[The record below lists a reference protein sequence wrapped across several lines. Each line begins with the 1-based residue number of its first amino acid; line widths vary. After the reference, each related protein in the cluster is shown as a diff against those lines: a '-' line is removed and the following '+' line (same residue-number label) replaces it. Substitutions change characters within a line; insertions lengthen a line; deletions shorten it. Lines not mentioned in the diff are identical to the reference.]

1 MLFLSF
7 FFLMMRRPPRSTR
20 TDTLF
25 PYTTLF
31 RSNTARGAVVDVDA
45 LYEALKAGRP
55 AAAAL
60 DVLPVEPADKAHPL
74 VRAYAA
80 REAWLEGRLI
90 LTPHAA
96 FYTEPGLLDMRSKA
110 VGTIA
115 SYLRDGVL
123 RNCVNG
129 PYLAR

>member
-1 MLFLSF
+1 MPDGAILV
-7 FFLMMRRPPRSTR
+7 
-20 TDTLF
+20 
-25 PYTTLF
+25 
-31 RSNTARGAVVDVDA
+31 NTARGAVVDVDA

-80 REAWLEGRLI
+80 REAWLVGRLH

-96 FYTEPGLLDMRSKA
+96 FYTEPGLLDIPSKEA
-110 VGTIA
+110 ATLA
-115 SYLRDGVL
+115 SSLRAGGRRKSCPGSDMG
-123 RNCVNG
+123 RG
-129 PYLAR
+129 E